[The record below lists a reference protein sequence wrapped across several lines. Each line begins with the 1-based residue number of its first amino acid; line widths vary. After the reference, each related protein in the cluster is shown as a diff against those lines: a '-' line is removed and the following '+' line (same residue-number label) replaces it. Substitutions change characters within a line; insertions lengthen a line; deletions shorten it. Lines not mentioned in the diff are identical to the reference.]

1 MKQQQTYKGLFDSWY
16 YEDYPHYQYKPDK
29 KFDRKLAK
37 ACLKHIEREQIKREF
52 EDYDGEEI
60 NK

>member
-1 MKQQQTYKGLFDSWY
+1 MKRQQTYKGLFDSWY

-37 ACLKHIEREQIKREF
+37 VRLNQIDREQIKKELD
-52 EDYDGEEI
+52 DYDGRREDS
-60 NK
+60 

>member
-16 YEDYPHYQYKPDK
+16 YEDWPHYQYKPDK

-37 ACLKHIEREQIKREF
+37 ARLKNIEREQIKKEF
-52 EDYDGEEI
+52 EDYDGESD
-60 NK
+60 K

>member
-1 MKQQQTYKGLFDSWY
+1 MKRQQTYKGLFDSWY

-37 ACLKHIEREQIKREF
+37 ARLNQIDREQIKKELD
-52 EDYDGEEI
+52 DYDGRREDS
-60 NK
+60 

>member
-16 YEDYPHYQYKPDK
+16 YEDLPHYKYKPDK

-37 ACLKHIEREQIKREF
+37 ARLKNIEREQIKKEF
-52 EDYDGEEI
+52 EDYDCERD
-60 NK
+60 K